1 MSGRRA
7 KFGLLRGGSCNAA
20 VPGVILFSQRTKGF
34 SYAPRL
40 KIRTTNVT
48 RRLHISNEEY
58 CTMRQNTNAIIPTM
72 ARQHWRATFA
82 AMANVFAHTNINP
95 RDARIWQIVSLSLL
109 LTFGLLKL
117 GFDQQL
123 TSVVLIL
130 GVALATQYISGKIVG
145 LPRFDPMSPLITGL
159 SLSILLRAA
168 DPLWLMAGAVLA
180 IGSKFII
187 RYDGKHIFNPAN
199 FALGALILGGGAA
212 WISPA
217 QWGSAT
223 WAAFLFLSLAILVL
237 SRAKRADIAI
247 AFLLA
252 YIGILFARAIY
263 LGDPLSIPIKQM
275 QSGALLLFAFFM
287 ISDPKTTPD
296 TRAMRIVFAGLV
308 AMLAAYIN
316 FILWRP
322 EGLVFALFLLSPIVP
337 LLDRLSQGQ
346 RLAERFQWSKP
357 VVN

>member
-1 MSGRRA
+1 MPFHAFTTMPAIARR
-7 KFGLLRGGSCNAA
+7 NAA
-20 VPGVILFSQRTKGF
+20 T
-34 SYAPRL
+34 
-40 KIRTTNVT
+40 
-48 RRLHISNEEY
+48 IS
-58 CTMRQNTNAIIPTM
+58 
-72 ARQHWRATFA
+72 A
-82 AMANVFAHTNINP
+82 AMARSLVKPTSLLA
-95 RDARIWQIVSLSLL
+95 DARVWQIASLSFLL
-109 LTFGLLKL
+109 VFGIARL
-117 GFDQQL
+117 GFDQQP
-123 TSVVLIL
+123 SAVALIV
-130 GVALATQYISGKIVG
+130 GTALATQYACGRLVG

-159 SLSILLRAA
+159 SLSILLRAG
-168 DPLWLMAGAVLA
+168 DPAWLAAGAALA
-180 IGSKFII
+180 IGSKFAL

-199 FALGALILGGGAA
+199 FALGALILGGAPA

-252 YIGILFARAIY
+252 YAAILLARALY
-263 LGDPLSIPIKQM
+263 LGDPLAIPLKQM

-296 TRAMRIVFAGLV
+296 TRAMRIVFAVLV
-308 AMLAAYIN
+308 ALLAAAIT
-316 FILWRP
+316 FVAWRP

-337 LLDRLSQGQ
+337 LLDRMSQG
-346 RLAERFQWSKP
+346 RRSAERFQWHAP